1 MKIVSEYAYEKHYP
15 EKHATMEGVSKM
27 KKVDVII
34 VLGYPIQSKQQILQK
49 RLMKA
54 LTYANKHQIKTI
66 IVSGKGRE
74 ELNEADYMEKW
85 LQDHQY
91 QGTVIKEGHSLDTI
105 ENLLFCDVICT
116 NKKLQEKRIV
126 TSWFHYLRSTIL
138 CHKLTSHAKVL
149 PAKGATVA
157 LVFSELFF
165 IIPTIFGSRKKWITK
180 RGLAGYLEKLEK
192 DTKSDSS

>member
-1 MKIVSEYAYEKHYP
+1 MKIVSVPSFEQQFYG
-15 EKHATMEGVSKM
+15 KHARINVVSKM
-27 KKVDVII
+27 KKVDVVII
-34 VLGYPIQSKQQILQK
+34 LGYPIQSKGKILQK
-49 RLMKA
+49 RLLKG
-54 LTYANKHQIKTI
+54 LTYANKNQIQTI
-66 IVSGKGRE
+66 LVSGKGRE

-85 LQDHQY
+85 LLDHHY
-91 QGTVIKEGHSLDTI
+91 RGTIIKEGHSRDTI

-157 LVFSELFF
+157 LVFSELLF
-165 IIPTIFGSRKKWITK
+165 IFPTVFGSREKWVK
-180 RGLAGYLEKLEK
+180 ARGLNRYLEELER
-192 DTKSDSS
+192 KS

>member
-1 MKIVSEYAYEKHYP
+1 
-15 EKHATMEGVSKM
+15 M
-27 KKVDVII
+27 KKVDVVII
-34 VLGYPIQSKQQILQK
+34 LGYPIQSKQQILQK
-49 RLMKA
+49 RLMKG
-54 LTYANKHQIKTI
+54 LTYANKNKIQTI

-91 QGTVIKEGHSLDTI
+91 QGTIIKESHSRDTI

-138 CHKLTSHAKVL
+138 CHKLTSHTKVL
-149 PAKGATVA
+149 PAKGATVV
-157 LVFSELFF
+157 LVFSELLF
-165 IIPTIFGSRKKWITK
+165 IFPTVFGSRGKWVK
-180 RGLAGYLEKLEK
+180 ERELDEYLEKLEK
-192 DTKSDSS
+192 DN